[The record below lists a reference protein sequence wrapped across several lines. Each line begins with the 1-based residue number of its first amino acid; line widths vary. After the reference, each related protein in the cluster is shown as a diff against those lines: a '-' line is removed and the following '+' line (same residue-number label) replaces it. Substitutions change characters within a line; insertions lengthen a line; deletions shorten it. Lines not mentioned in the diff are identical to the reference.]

1 MYAKVIVDIASSA
14 VDKIFDYRA
23 IEGVEIG
30 SRVLVPFGNRT
41 IEGYVIDLSDTSEY
55 DESKVKFITKILDA
69 VPVITKEQFAL
80 TEYMKDTFYIGTADC
95 IRLFLPSELRKG
107 KVQEIFETMLTLGD
121 GAVVEEFRKT
131 LRSTAVAQK
140 GVLDYVEQNP
150 ECSQAEVAK
159 MFGNSAVSK
168 LKEKGVIVVSKKARK
183 RTPYMSLTSAE
194 EKKIVLTPQQQ
205 KAVDTFINYPN
216 KTYLLHGITGSG
228 KTEVYM
234 RTIDNALKNGKN
246 AIMLVPEISL
256 TPQVLSFFRQRFG
269 DQVALLHSGLSA
281 GERFDEWKRIENG
294 EATVVV
300 GARSAIFAPLK
311 NVGLILI
318 DEQHEN
324 SYNSETNPRYRTE
337 DIALF
342 RAKYNNCPLVL
353 GSATPSIETFEK
365 TVSGEY
371 MLLRMPNRVH
381 EAPLPETT
389 IVDMRNEIARGN
401 DSIFSMPL
409 LSAISEA
416 IKSNKQTILFINR
429 RGYTSFLRCMECG
442 YIPKCTDCDAPLVY
456 HKEGDVLK
464 CHFCGKKYR
473 TLTACPNCKSVHI
486 RQGAIGTQKV
496 VDEIKKL
503 FPSVPV
509 FRMDNDTT
517 SGKNG
522 HQKVLE
528 AFKAESPA
536 ILVGTQMLAKGH
548 DFDNVEVVGV
558 LDADQTLYQT
568 DYKSAERTFQLITQ
582 VSGRAGRKSGG
593 GKVFLQTFNPK
604 HFVYRF
610 VANKNYEAFFDQE
623 ISVRETTN
631 FPPYAVI
638 VRLLVSHEKE
648 DVAYQKTKN
657 IFEALKPL
665 KEEFG
670 ENIVFLNAMASPFT
684 RLKNKYRFQVL
695 MRFTKQIKD
704 DIMKKIYQ
712 TVNIHQ
718 DGKCQIFVEINPSSL
733 A

>member
-1 MYAKVIVDIASSA
+1 MIAEVIVDVNSSA
-14 VDKIFDYRA
+14 VDKVFEYI
-23 IEGVEIG
+23 IPENLGVFKG
-30 SRVLVPFGNRT
+30 ARVLVPFGPRK
-41 IEGYVIDLSDTSEY
+41 ILGYVLSIKQSPSTHHALKEVLAIKDGGSILPEMLELCAFMVEEYNIKWVDALRLCISREVRNETAKEKHILMCKLTDTKGLEEY
-55 DESKVKFITKILDA
+55 ITSLPAKSQKQKDVINSLKLASQKKVELEKNFGTSA
-69 VPVITKEQFAL
+69 VSTLIK
-80 TEYMKDTFYIGTADC
+80 
-95 IRLFLPSELRKG
+95 KG
-107 KVQEIFETMLTLGD
+107 FVEIFEET
-121 GAVVEEFRKT
+121 ERRKPLAT
-131 LRSTAVAQK
+131 
-140 GVLDYVEQNP
+140 
-150 ECSQAEVAK
+150 VAK
-159 MFGNSAVSK
+159 
-168 LKEKGVIVVSKKARK
+168 
-183 RTPYMSLTSAE
+183 T
-194 EKKIVLTPQQQ
+194 QQ
-205 KAVDTFINYPN
+205 KVALNPDQAFAVENITKFLRQ
-216 KTYLLHGITGSG
+216 TYVLFGVTGSG
-228 KTEVYM
+228 KTEVYLNS
-234 RTIDNALKNGKN
+234 IEKALERGKT
-246 AIMLVPEISL
+246 AILLVPEIGL
-256 TPQVLSFFRQRFG
+256 TPQVFALLESRFG
-269 DQVALLHSGLSA
+269 QKVAVLHSGLSV

-503 FPSVPV
+503 FPTTAV

-604 HFVYRF
+604 HFVYKF

-638 VRLLVSHEKE
+638 VRLLISHEKE
-648 DVAYQKTKN
+648 EVAYQKTKN

-670 ENIVFLNAMASPFT
+670 ENIVFLNAMASPFA

>member
-1 MYAKVIVDIASSA
+1 MIAEVIVDVANSA
-14 VDKIFDYRA
+14 VDKVFDYLIPKNLEVFKGARA
-23 IEGVEIG
+23 
-30 SRVLVPFGNRT
+30 LVPFGPRK
-41 IEGYVIDLSDTSEY
+41 ILGYVLSIKSSPTTHHTLKPILAVKQEGSILPEMLELAGFMVEQYNIKWVDALRLCLTKEVRNDTTKAKNVLVCKVV
-55 DESKVKFITKILDA
+55 ESPELTTYLSALPLKSQKQKDVVLSLKLGPQKKAELEKNFGASAISTLVKKGFVEVFEETERRKPLNILNQNFLRAKLNSDQAFAVENITKFLRQTY
-69 VPVITKEQFAL
+69 V
-80 TEYMKDTFYIGTADC
+80 
-95 IRLFLPSELRKG
+95 LF
-107 KVQEIFETMLTLGD
+107 
-121 GAVVEEFRKT
+121 
-131 LRSTAVAQK
+131 
-140 GVLDYVEQNP
+140 GV
-150 ECSQAEVAK
+150 
-159 MFGNSAVSK
+159 
-168 LKEKGVIVVSKKARK
+168 
-183 RTPYMSLTSAE
+183 
-194 EKKIVLTPQQQ
+194 
-205 KAVDTFINYPN
+205 
-216 KTYLLHGITGSG
+216 TGSG
-228 KTEVYM
+228 KTEVYLNS
-234 RTIDNALKNGKN
+234 IEKALENGKT
-246 AIMLVPEISL
+246 AILLVPEIGL
-256 TPQVLSFFRQRFG
+256 TPQVFALLESRFG
-269 DQVALLHSGLSA
+269 QKVAVLHSGLSA

-294 EATVVV
+294 EARVVV
-300 GARSAIFAPLK
+300 GARSAIFAPVQ

-318 DEQHEN
+318 DEEHEN

-365 TVSGEY
+365 TVSGQY

-389 IVDMRNEIARGN
+389 IVDMRNEIALGN

-409 LSAISEA
+409 LSALSA
-416 IKSNKQTILFINR
+416 CVQSKKQAILFINR

-528 AFKAESPA
+528 AFKAQSPA

-638 VRLLVSHEKE
+638 VRVLVSHEKE
-648 DVAYQKTKN
+648 DASYQKTKN
-657 IFEALKPL
+657 IYEDLKPL

-670 ENIVFLNAMASPFT
+670 EDIVFLNAMASPYT

>member
-1 MYAKVIVDIASSA
+1 MIAEVIVDVANSA
-14 VDKIFDYRA
+14 VDRVFEYIIPENLDVFKGA
-23 IEGVEIG
+23 
-30 SRVLVPFGNRT
+30 RVLVPFGPRK
-41 IEGYVIDLSDTSEY
+41 ILGYVLSIKETASTHHTLKEILAVKEEGSILPEMLKLCEFMVEKYNIKWVDALRLCISREVRNDFAKAKQILMCRVLESAELEKYLSSLPPKSQKQKDVVFSLKLAPQKKADLDKNFGTS
-55 DESKVKFITKILDA
+55 A
-69 VPVITKEQFAL
+69 VSTLAK
-80 TEYMKDTFYIGTADC
+80 
-95 IRLFLPSELRKG
+95 KG
-107 KVQEIFETMLTLGD
+107 FVEIFEQTERRKPLVNLATPTKIALNPD
-121 GAVVEEFRKT
+121 QAFAVENITKF
-131 LRSTAVAQK
+131 LRQTYVLF
-140 GVLDYVEQNP
+140 GV
-150 ECSQAEVAK
+150 
-159 MFGNSAVSK
+159 
-168 LKEKGVIVVSKKARK
+168 
-183 RTPYMSLTSAE
+183 
-194 EKKIVLTPQQQ
+194 
-205 KAVDTFINYPN
+205 
-216 KTYLLHGITGSG
+216 TGSG
-228 KTEVYM
+228 KTEVYLNS
-234 RTIDNALKNGKN
+234 IEKALEKGKT
-246 AIMLVPEISL
+246 AILLVPEIGL
-256 TPQVLSFFRQRFG
+256 TPQVFALLESRFG
-269 DQVALLHSGLSA
+269 QKVAVLHSGLSA
-281 GERFDEWKRIENG
+281 GERFDEWKRIEKG
-294 EATVVV
+294 EARVVV
-300 GARSAIFAPLK
+300 GARSAIFAPIQ

-318 DEQHEN
+318 DEEHEN

-342 RAKYNNCPLVL
+342 RATYNNCPLVL

-365 TVSGEY
+365 TTTGEY
-371 MLLRMPNRVH
+371 TLLRMPNRVH
-381 EAPLPETT
+381 ESPLPETT

-401 DSIFSMPL
+401 DSIFSIPL
-409 LSAISEA
+409 LSGIAEA
-416 IKSNKQTILFINR
+416 VQSKKQSILFINR

-442 YIPKCTDCDAPLVY
+442 HIPKCTDCDAPLVY

-473 TLTACPNCKSVHI
+473 TLTACPSCKSVHI

-582 VSGRAGRKSGG
+582 VSGRAGRKNGG

-623 ISVRETTN
+623 INVRETTN
-631 FPPYAVI
+631 FPPFAVI

-657 IFEALKPL
+657 IFENLKVL
-665 KEEFG
+665 KSEFQ
-670 ENIVFLNAMASPFT
+670 ENIVFLNAMASPYA

-695 MRFTKQIKD
+695 IRFTKQIKD

-712 TVNIHQ
+712 TVNTHQ

>member
-1 MYAKVIVDIASSA
+1 MPMIAEVIVDVNSSA
-14 VDKIFDYRA
+14 VDKVFEYIIPENLGVF
-23 IEGVEIG
+23 EGA
-30 SRVLVPFGNRT
+30 RVLVPFGPRK
-41 IEGYVIDLSDTSEY
+41 ILGYVLSIKQSPSTHHTL
-55 DESKVKFITKILDA
+55 KAILA
-69 VPVITKEQFAL
+69 IKQEGS
-80 TEYMKDTFYIGTADC
+80 I
-95 IRLFLPSELRKG
+95 LPEMLELCA
-107 KVQEIFETMLTLGD
+107 FM
-121 GAVVEEFRKT
+121 VEEYNIKWVDA
-131 LRSTAVAQK
+131 LRLCISREVRNETAKEKHILMCKLTGTEGLEEYTTSLPAKSQK
-140 GVLDYVEQNP
+140 QKDVINSLKLASQKKVELEKN
-150 ECSQAEVAK
+150 
-159 MFGNSAVSK
+159 FGTSAVSTLIK
-168 LKEKGVIVVSKKARK
+168 KGFVEVFEETERRKPLALK
-183 RTPYMSLTSAE
+183 TN
-194 EKKIVLTPQQQ
+194 QQ
-205 KAVDTFINYPN
+205 KKVALNPDQTFAVENITKFLRQ
-216 KTYLLHGITGSG
+216 TYVLFGVTGSG
-228 KTEVYM
+228 KTEVYLNS
-234 RTIDNALKNGKN
+234 IEKALERGKT
-246 AIMLVPEISL
+246 AILLVPEIGL
-256 TPQVLSFFRQRFG
+256 TPQVFALLESRFG
-269 DQVALLHSGLSA
+269 QKVAVLHSGLSV

-638 VRLLVSHEKE
+638 VRLLISHEKE
-648 DVAYQKTKN
+648 DMAYQKTKN

>member
-1 MYAKVIVDIASSA
+1 MIAEVIVDVANSA
-14 VDKIFDYRA
+14 VDKVFEYIIPENLGVF
-23 IEGVEIG
+23 EGA
-30 SRVLVPFGNRT
+30 RVLVPFGPRK
-41 IEGYVIDLSDTSEY
+41 ILGYVLSIKQSPSTHHALKEVLAIKDGGSILPEMLELCAFMVEEYNIKWVDALRLCISREVRNETAKEKHILMCKLTGAKGLEEYITS
-55 DESKVKFITKILDA
+55 
-69 VPVITKEQFAL
+69 
-80 TEYMKDTFYIGTADC
+80 
-95 IRLFLPSELRKG
+95 LPSKSQKQKDVINSLKLASQKKVELEK
-107 KVQEIFETMLTLGD
+107 K
-121 GAVVEEFRKT
+121 
-131 LRSTAVAQK
+131 
-140 GVLDYVEQNP
+140 
-150 ECSQAEVAK
+150 
-159 MFGNSAVSK
+159 FGTSAVSTLIK
-168 LKEKGVIVVSKKARK
+168 KGFVEVFEETERRK
-183 RTPYMSLTSAE
+183 PLATVAKT
-194 EKKIVLTPQQQ
+194 QQ
-205 KAVDTFINYPN
+205 KIALNPDQAFAVENITKFLRQ
-216 KTYLLHGITGSG
+216 TYVLFGVTGSG
-228 KTEVYM
+228 KTEVYLNS
-234 RTIDNALKNGKN
+234 IEKALERGKT
-246 AIMLVPEISL
+246 AILLVPEIGL
-256 TPQVLSFFRQRFG
+256 TPQVFALLESRFG
-269 DQVALLHSGLSA
+269 QKVAVLHSGLSV

-294 EATVVV
+294 EARVVV

-528 AFKAESPA
+528 AFKAQSPA

-604 HFVYRF
+604 HFVYKF

-638 VRLLVSHEKE
+638 VRLLISHEKE
-648 DVAYQKTKN
+648 EVAYQKTKN

>member
-1 MYAKVIVDIASSA
+1 MIAEVIVDVANSA
-14 VDKIFDYRA
+14 VDKVFEYIIPENLGVF
-23 IEGVEIG
+23 EGA
-30 SRVLVPFGNRT
+30 RVLVPFGPRK
-41 IEGYVIDLSDTSEY
+41 ILGYVLSIKNSPSTHHALKEVLAIKEGGSILPEMLELCAFMVEEYNIKWVDALRLCISREVRNETAKEKHILMCKLTGAEGLEEYITS
-55 DESKVKFITKILDA
+55 
-69 VPVITKEQFAL
+69 
-80 TEYMKDTFYIGTADC
+80 
-95 IRLFLPSELRKG
+95 LPSKSQKQKDVINSLKLASQKKVELEK
-107 KVQEIFETMLTLGD
+107 
-121 GAVVEEFRKT
+121 
-131 LRSTAVAQK
+131 
-140 GVLDYVEQNP
+140 N
-150 ECSQAEVAK
+150 
-159 MFGNSAVSK
+159 FGTSAVSTLVK
-168 LKEKGVIVVSKKARK
+168 KGFVEVFEETERRKPLALK
-183 RTPYMSLTSAE
+183 TN
-194 EKKIVLTPQQQ
+194 QQ
-205 KAVDTFINYPN
+205 KKVALNPDQAFAVENITKFLRQ
-216 KTYLLHGITGSG
+216 TYVLFGVTGSG
-228 KTEVYM
+228 KTEVYLNS
-234 RTIDNALKNGKN
+234 IEKALERGKT
-246 AIMLVPEISL
+246 AILLVPEIGL
-256 TPQVLSFFRQRFG
+256 TPQVFALLESRFG
-269 DQVALLHSGLSA
+269 QKVAVLHSGLSV

-294 EATVVV
+294 EARVVV

-638 VRLLVSHEKE
+638 VRLLISHEKE
-648 DVAYQKTKN
+648 EVAYQKTKN

-695 MRFTKQIKD
+695 IRFTKQIKD

>member
-1 MYAKVIVDIASSA
+1 MTMIAEVIVDVANSA
-14 VDKIFDYRA
+14 VDKVFEYIIPENLGVF
-23 IEGVEIG
+23 EGA
-30 SRVLVPFGNRT
+30 RVLVPFGPRK
-41 IEGYVIDLSDTSEY
+41 ILGYVLSIKNSPSTHHALKEVLAIKEGGSILPEMLELCAFMVEEYNIKWVDALRLCISREVRNETAKEKHILMCKLTGAEGLEEYITS
-55 DESKVKFITKILDA
+55 
-69 VPVITKEQFAL
+69 
-80 TEYMKDTFYIGTADC
+80 
-95 IRLFLPSELRKG
+95 LPSKSQKQKDVINSLKLASQKKVELEK
-107 KVQEIFETMLTLGD
+107 
-121 GAVVEEFRKT
+121 
-131 LRSTAVAQK
+131 
-140 GVLDYVEQNP
+140 N
-150 ECSQAEVAK
+150 
-159 MFGNSAVSK
+159 FGTSAVSTLVK
-168 LKEKGVIVVSKKARK
+168 KGFVEVFEETERRKPLALK
-183 RTPYMSLTSAE
+183 TN
-194 EKKIVLTPQQQ
+194 QQ
-205 KAVDTFINYPN
+205 KKVALNPDQAFAVENITKFLRQ
-216 KTYLLHGITGSG
+216 TYVLFGVTGSG
-228 KTEVYM
+228 KTEVYLNS
-234 RTIDNALKNGKN
+234 IEKALERGKT
-246 AIMLVPEISL
+246 AILLVPEIGL
-256 TPQVLSFFRQRFG
+256 TPQVFALLESRFG
-269 DQVALLHSGLSA
+269 QKVAVLHSGLSV

-294 EATVVV
+294 EARVVV

-638 VRLLVSHEKE
+638 VRLLISHEKE
-648 DVAYQKTKN
+648 EVAYQKTKN

-695 MRFTKQIKD
+695 IRFTKQIKD